1 MKRLVLLGGGH
12 AHVHV
17 LDALRAQPRPDVEVT
32 LVSPYPRQVYSG
44 MLPGWIAGHYS
55 LDECVL
61 PLDRLAADAQVRFVQ
76 QKGIGLD
83 LAAKQLQCSDGQ
95 TMDFDVISID
105 TGPVTDT
112 RMVPGAAEHALPIRP
127 IERFIS
133 GWQRW
138 LETLGEAGSPAI
150 AIVGGGAAG
159 VELALAMRYRLELD
173 RAARHIPIHLVSSQ
187 PEPLAGMPAVL
198 RKAVSRLL
206 AERRIDWLG
215 GRRAIHY
222 NGRTLCLSGGG
233 RVPATHCLL
242 VPGAA
247 APVWP
252 ATSGLATDPS
262 GFITVRPTLQ
272 STSHPYVFAAGDIA
286 AYADPRPKSGVF
298 AVRAGPPLAANLNL
312 FLDGEPLQAWKA
324 QRRALYL
331 ISTGKRHALA
341 AWGPFAWR
349 GDWVWRWKD
358 RIDRDF
364 VKRFTPIEGG

>member
-1 MKRLVLLGGGH
+1 MY
-12 AHVHV
+12 V

-32 LVSPYPRQVYSG
+32 LLSPYPRQVHSG

-61 PLDRLAADAQVRFVQ
+61 PLDRLAVDAQVRFVQ

-242 VPGAA
+242 VPGRRRRYGRR
-247 APVWP
+247 PRDWLPILRFHHGP
-252 ATSGLATDPS
+252 ANT
-262 GFITVRPTLQ
+262 
-272 STSHPYVFAAGDIA
+272 
-286 AYADPRPKSGVF
+286 
-298 AVRAGPPLAANLNL
+298 AVHQPPLTCS
-312 FLDGEPLQAWKA
+312 PQATLPPMPIHA
-324 QRRALYL
+324 QSPASSRC
-331 ISTGKRHALA
+331 
-341 AWGPFAWR
+341 GPVRLWQP
-349 GDWVWRWKD
+349 
-358 RIDRDF
+358 
-364 VKRFTPIEGG
+364 T